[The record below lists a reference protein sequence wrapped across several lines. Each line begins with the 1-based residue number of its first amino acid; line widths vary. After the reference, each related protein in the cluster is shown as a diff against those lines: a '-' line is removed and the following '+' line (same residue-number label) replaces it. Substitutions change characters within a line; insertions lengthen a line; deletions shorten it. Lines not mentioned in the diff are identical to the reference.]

1 MAAYFYTP
9 ASNAAAGGSLW
20 MEARGDGSIVT
31 SLWKMSN
38 GATAKMFVPACTA
51 RKKKVMRPLGS
62 RADNYPSALVVTT
75 MFSLQWLTP
84 NHSLKFCAYCY
95 TSNARKLCSCCGEAR
110 YCSRACFSKHW
121 QEHRHVCNWSAETLL
136 KKLQTFG
143 GADTII
149 KFGKVQQKV
158 VKYIVQDWAPRL
170 TELVFLCKLGNYD
183 MYMDQGIA
191 AAYTSDLVFGD
202 PTFAAMY
209 NAAMSNIADINV
221 FGPVLAKKH
230 VEREQRADPC
240 AICLEELTVGEVST
254 LACGHSF
261 HRDCMSDALKR
272 GHSACPLC
280 RAGLDTTD
288 RGKAR
293 KHTDMYSR
301 EHVVARR
308 IMENDTCIIPS
319 SLNNESK
326 IKTMKAPMCP
336 GGKTTQPPFF
346 GSDAEKLLPMFK
358 CLKNSA
364 QKNRAIVLVIAD
376 DPYLAVITN
385 IQIKDGLD
393 PFTIVPPT
401 SSI

>member
-1 MAAYFYTP
+1 MAAFYTP

-20 MEARGDGSIVT
+20 MEARADGSILT

-38 GATAKMFVPACTA
+38 GATAKMYVPACTA
-51 RKKKVMRPLGS
+51 RKKKLMRPMGS
-62 RADNYPSALVVTT
+62 RVDNYPSGHVVTT
-75 MFSLQWLTP
+75 MFSLDWLTP
-84 NHSLKFCAYCY
+84 KDALKFCAYCY
-95 TSNARKLCSCCGEAR
+95 TSNAQKLCSCCGAAR

-121 QEHRHVCNWSAETLL
+121 QEHRHVCNWSPKTLL
-136 KKLQTFG
+136 KKIQTFG

-149 KFGKVQQKV
+149 KVGKVRQKL

-183 MYMDQGIA
+183 LYMDQSIA
-191 AAYTSDLVFGD
+191 AAYTSNLVFGD
-202 PTFAAMY
+202 PTCATMY
-209 NAAMSNIADINV
+209 NAAVTNIADINV

-240 AICLEELTVGEVST
+240 AICLEELTVGEAST

-288 RGKAR
+288 RGNAR
-293 KHTDMYSR
+293 KHTDMYTQ

-308 IMENDTCIIPS
+308 IMMDDTCIIPS
-319 SLNNESK
+319 SLNNKSK
-326 IKTMKAPMCP
+326 IKIMKAPMCP
-336 GGKTTQPPFF
+336 GGKTTQPPFY
-346 GSDAEKLLPMFK
+346 GLDTEKLVPMCQ
-358 CLKNSA
+358 CLKNSP
-364 QKNRAIVLVIAD
+364 QQNRAIVLVLAD
-376 DPYLAVITN
+376 EPYLAVITN
-385 IQIKDGLD
+385 IQIKGGFDAI
-393 PFTIVPPT
+393 TIVPPT